1 MFSISAAPSGVPLV
15 HYHSSVESIAHSIFS
30 HSVVFIFFGPETLY
44 DRPIRGE
51 PGSSTYA
58 EPFNSR
64 KEAWYRP
71 YVTFQRWDRTPWSR
85 APAEMVKCFT
95 LFAAPTVILPTLAY
109 SVAFSYS
116 SVLLTVE
123 IPALLGRRYM
133 LTSQG
138 VGLQF
143 IAACIGAILG
153 ELFAGK
159 GSDMFMLYRTK
170 RAGGNREAEMRLPFA
185 FPGYLLSVSFEPFP
199 VFVPPNFFDSAQLH

>member
-1 MFSISAAPSGVPLV
+1 
-15 HYHSSVESIAHSIFS
+15 
-30 HSVVFIFFGPETLY
+30 
-44 DRPIRGE
+44 
-51 PGSSTYA
+51 
-58 EPFNSR
+58 
-64 KEAWYRP
+64 
-71 YVTFQRWDRTPWSR
+71 
-85 APAEMVKCFT
+85 MVKCFT
-95 LFAAPTVILPTLAY
+95 LFAAPTVFLPTIAY

-153 ELFAGK
+153 ELVAGK
-159 GSDMFMLYRTK
+159 GSDWFMLYRTK

-185 FPGYLLSVSFEPFP
+185 FPGYLLSVRLYSF
-199 VFVPPNFFDSAQLH
+199 ATL